1 MQDSIDGGP
10 AFLKPIMWE
19 KTGQTAAPLSKV
31 IEYFM
36 SPENEMKHHPKVAKG
51 IENIRKEGDTVIWDQ
66 RLVVMGMN
74 FRSVVKSTL
83 DRATNSIETQ
93 SISGAG
99 RGTTMT
105 RTMKEI
111 PAGTEVHWTYDLKL
125 GPLRRL
131 FVGGRAKRVFEETV
145 DEDLKALDELA

>member
-1 MQDSIDGGP
+1 
-10 AFLKPIMWE
+10 MWE
-19 KTGQTAAPLSKV
+19 KTGQTKAPLSMV

-36 SPENEMKHHPKVAKG
+36 NPENEMKYHPKVAKG
-51 IENIRKEGDTVIWDQ
+51 IENIRKEGDAVTWDQ
-66 RLVVMGMN
+66 RLAVMGMN
-74 FRSVVKSTL
+74 FRSVVESSL
-83 DRATNSIETQ
+83 DRATNSIETK

-131 FVGGRAKRVFEETV
+131 FLGGRAKRVFEAMI
-145 DEDLKALDELA
+145 DEDLKALDGLA